1 MQNGAD
7 PGGLSLTQRKT
18 RKSCLEPCFLF
29 RHGRNGWWHGHGPDG
44 HGAATD
50 GPLWRN
56 SVTQCQPPTGVSLM
70 ILFDQGQPM
79 GQGMGGMG
87 QMGMGQPM
95 GQMQMG
101 MGQPMGQMQ
110 QPMGGCMGGQMGMGM
125 GGGCMGMDGMGGQM
139 GMGGMGMGGGMGGMG
154 MGMGGGMD
162 GGLQTGTVKS
172 WNDEKGFGFII
183 PFPGSIHLRCT
194 RGRDRKPQA
203 CSPHPISAPR
213 NGGGDDIFVHR
224 SALTDGGM
232 LLQGAQV
239 QFEVTWN
246 AQKGSL
252 ARIVVLTDAGRGS
265 SNMLRNT
272 NLNKPDR
279 PQA

>member
-1 MQNGAD
+1 MSGLPPGWAEHIDPNTGNPYYHNTATGEVTWTKPGDDGAAAQAQPTPGLDGGGMQNGAD
-7 PGGLSLTQRKT
+7 PGGMGGMAGGMGMGQM
-18 RKSCLEPCFLF
+18 
-29 RHGRNGWWHGHGPDG
+29 GMG
-44 HGAATD
+44 
-50 GPLWRN
+50 
-56 SVTQCQPPTGVSLM
+56 QPQM
-70 ILFDQGQPM
+70 GQPM

-183 PFPGSIHLRCT
+183 P
-194 RGRDRKPQA
+194 
-203 CSPHPISAPR
+203 

-246 AQKGSL
+246 AQKGKSQ
-252 ARIVVLTDAGRGS
+252 ASRVTGAV
-265 SNMLRNT
+265 
-272 NLNKPDR
+272 
-279 PQA
+279 PQQKAVGGFRKHC